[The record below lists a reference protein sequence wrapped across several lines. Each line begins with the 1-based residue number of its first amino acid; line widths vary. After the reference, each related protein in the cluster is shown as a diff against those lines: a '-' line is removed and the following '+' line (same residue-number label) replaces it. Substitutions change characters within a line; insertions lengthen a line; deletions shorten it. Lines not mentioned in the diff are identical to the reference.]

1 MADSFYILGRGPG
14 YELPIKLT
22 DSGETIDGSTA
33 LYTIGAGLN
42 ADARTGALASIEI
55 TLSGT
60 PGTVTTVTIPDT
72 ARGVRLYPRS
82 NAIRF
87 AIGEDPAAVAT
98 SSAATI
104 AATVLAA
111 GGIAKADQ
119 WEVRLLEAGT
129 DRTVRLRSATASVV
143 VDLEVF

>member
-1 MADSFYILGRGPG
+1 MADSFVVVGQSTTYT
-14 YELPIKLT
+14 LPVRLIDT
-22 DSGETIDGSTA
+22 GETIDGTTP
-33 LYTIGAGLN
+33 LYTIGAALN
-42 ADARTGALASIEI
+42 ADARTGALLSIEI

-60 PGTVTTVTIPDT
+60 AGTVTTVTIPDT

-82 NAIRF
+82 DAIRF

-98 SSAATI
+98 SSATTI
-104 AATVLAA
+104 AATALAV

-129 DRTVRLRSATASVV
+129 GRTVRLRSATASVV

>member
-1 MADSFYILGRGPG
+1 MADSFYIVGRSTS
-14 YELPIKLT
+14 YELPVKLT
-22 DSGETIDGSTA
+22 DSGETIDGTTS
-33 LYTIGAGLN
+33 LYTIGAALN
-42 ADARTGALASIEI
+42 ADARTGALLSIEI

-60 PGTVTTVTIPDT
+60 AGTVTTVTIPDT

-82 NAIRF
+82 DAIRF

-98 SSAATI
+98 SSATTI
-104 AATVLAA
+104 AATALAV

-129 DRTVRLRSATASVV
+129 ERTVRLRSATASVV

>member
-1 MADSFYILGRGPG
+1 MADSFYIVGRSTS
-14 YELPIKLT
+14 YELPVKLT
-22 DSGETIDGSTA
+22 DSGETIDGTTP

-98 SSAATI
+98 SSSTTI
-104 AATVLAA
+104 AATALAV
-111 GGIAKADQ
+111 GGIAKPDQ

-129 DRTVRLRSATASVV
+129 GRTVRLRSTTASVV